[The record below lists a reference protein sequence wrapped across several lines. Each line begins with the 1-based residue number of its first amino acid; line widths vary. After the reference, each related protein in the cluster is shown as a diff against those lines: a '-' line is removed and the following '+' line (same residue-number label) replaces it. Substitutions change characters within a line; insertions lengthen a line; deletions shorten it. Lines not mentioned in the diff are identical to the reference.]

1 VLLSDFI
8 QRASDPGVGA
18 ILPCSGVRGSSCGAH
33 IVGGG
38 DQRGVIVM
46 PAHLKPS
53 ALAPCCFLFF
63 HFLCSVFLV
72 PSGLSG
78 LVFVTSRF

>member
-18 ILPCSGVRGSSCGAH
+18 SLPCSGVRGSSCGAH

-63 HFLCSVFLV
+63 FISFALFSLFHRACLV
-72 PSGLSG
+72 
-78 LVFVTSRF
+78 

>member
-1 VLLSDFI
+1 VLLSDSI

-63 HFLCSVFLV
+63 SFPLLCFLCSIGPVWFSLCNI
-72 PSGLSG
+72 
-78 LVFVTSRF
+78 